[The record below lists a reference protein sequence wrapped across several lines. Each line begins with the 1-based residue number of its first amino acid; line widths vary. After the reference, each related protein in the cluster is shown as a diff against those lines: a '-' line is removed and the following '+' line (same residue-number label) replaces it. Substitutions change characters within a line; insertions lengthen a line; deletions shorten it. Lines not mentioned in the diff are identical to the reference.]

1 VLVLRGYVPEDIP
14 AIVLKKSQLT
24 GFHAAADPHY
34 YAPAPDAD
42 DAFKKYL
49 EKRAAD
55 ADFKIIVAIDND
67 ACVGFVMGW
76 IEERPPI
83 YQKRKV
89 GYLSNIFVDKPH
101 RRRRVGERLYRGIE
115 DWFMSKNVDFIE
127 IRADA
132 RNLPAMKSFKRYGLK
147 ELSVTFYKPAG
158 LDRHK

>member
-1 VLVLRGYVPEDIP
+1 MLVIRDYGRKDI
-14 AIVLKKSQLT
+14 ATIVLLKSRLT
-24 GFHAAADPHY
+24 RLHTAIDAGY

-55 ADFKIIVAIDND
+55 ADFKLIVASEHD

-83 YQKRKV
+83 YEKRKV
-89 GYLSNIFVDKPH
+89 GYLSNIFVDEPH
-101 RRRRVGERLYRGIE
+101 RRRHVGKRLYRGIE
-115 DWFMSKNVDFIE
+115 GWFMSNKVDFIE

-132 RNLPAMKSFKRYGLK
+132 RNQAALKSFKKYGLK
-147 ELSVTFYKPAG
+147 ELSVTFYRPAG
-158 LDRHK
+158 ADGSE